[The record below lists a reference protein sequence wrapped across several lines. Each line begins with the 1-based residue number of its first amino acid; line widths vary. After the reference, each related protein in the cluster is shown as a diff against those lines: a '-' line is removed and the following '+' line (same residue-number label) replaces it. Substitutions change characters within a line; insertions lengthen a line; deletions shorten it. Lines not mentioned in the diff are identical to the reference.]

1 MNTARPRLATLRPAR
16 VGVGRLQVGA
26 AFLVED
32 DDLTVEQHAVRAPA
46 IGDCGER
53 AEAVAALVARA

>member
-1 MNTARPRLATLRPAR
+1 
-16 VGVGRLQVGA
+16 
-26 AFLVED
+26 LVED